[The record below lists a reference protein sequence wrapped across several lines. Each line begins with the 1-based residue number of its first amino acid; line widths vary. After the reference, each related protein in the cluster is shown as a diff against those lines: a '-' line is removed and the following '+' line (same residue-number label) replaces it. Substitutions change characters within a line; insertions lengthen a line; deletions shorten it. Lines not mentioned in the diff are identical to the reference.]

1 VSSGCHLF
9 NRTAD
14 VRDIL
19 IADDN
24 VALRNALKL
33 GLEAAGFRVRLA
45 AHGGEAM
52 ALQRERPADVLITDI
67 FMPEKDGFEVI
78 DGFRRDYP
86 GTRVIAISG
95 DARRSEGEYLP
106 AAVLVGADAT
116 LKKPFQIED
125 LLEILRSLAA

>member
-1 VSSGCHLF
+1 
-9 NRTAD
+9 

-19 IADDN
+19 IVDDN

-33 GLEAAGFRVRLA
+33 ALEAAGFCVRLA

-52 ALQRERPADVLITDI
+52 ALQIERPADVLITDI

-78 DGFRRDYP
+78 DSFRRAYP
-86 GTRVIAISG
+86 DTRVIAISG
-95 DARRSEGEYLP
+95 DAQRTQGEYLP

-125 LLEILRSLAA
+125 LLDILRSLAA